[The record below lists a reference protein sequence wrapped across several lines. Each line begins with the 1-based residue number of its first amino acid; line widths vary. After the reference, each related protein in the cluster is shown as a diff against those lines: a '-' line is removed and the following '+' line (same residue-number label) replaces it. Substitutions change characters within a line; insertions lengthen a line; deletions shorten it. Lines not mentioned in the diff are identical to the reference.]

1 MLNFLHGW
9 ATNWSAFVKGD
20 YRFASEY
27 TSGSVKGG
35 VRYQW

>member
-1 MLNFLHGW
+1 
-9 ATNWSAFVKGD
+9 VKGD